1 MRHYHLAPKEVLS
14 LARDTI
20 DFLIAGL
27 IWTGDIKEKTPE
39 EDVEEQ
45 RRQSWKAL
53 TGKVNGSR
61 IQESG

>member
-1 MRHYHLAPKEVLS
+1 MAPKEVLS

-27 IWTGDIKEKTPE
+27 IWTGDITEKKPE
-39 EDVEEQ
+39 EEVEEQ
-45 RRQSWKAL
+45 RRRSWKAL

-61 IQESG
+61 IPESG